1 MVGLIRFRDR
11 YQVEI
16 KSEFFRL
23 PGHKSLKYGQEIF
36 VFIPEALSI
45 SKENYNKQQYY
56 QDQTNLIR
64 FKTPIFSF
72 KELLDEQNIYSPLH
86 RIKELLTQKEEEKT
100 LNFVKDETTLLGNI
114 LRSTLRDR
122 VDHLQEQLGTS
133 LSQAREKRLFE
144 EIVELLEGV
153 RKVQLRFTQLKVS
166 CFERWG
172 SLQIY
177 KYFSYVDEFIYR
189 SIDLWL
195 TRLLKAVRACH
206 NPAFESIDK
215 QLVDMIAQQHP
226 LQPVKKGK
234 DKRRE
239 EQFQYE
245 RGLLNKFIL
254 SPLILQIK
262 RASFQEKYSSLI
274 GAIAAGV
281 AMLIFLLGGVVV
293 FGMELRGNSFLVQTA
308 PLIAATTLLY
318 VLKDRVKT
326 TINLAYQKWSGSWF
340 SDYTTTIYT
349 SDERRLGVL
358 KEFVSFLDS
367 HHLPPEI
374 EAMRNEE
381 FHTVLDEFKRPEFVV
396 HHRMEVE
403 VSSIENHSDARR
415 KDLTS
420 IFRLNIFDFLRKA
433 SDVYTRYTT
442 LDKQTNEL
450 VQLEL
455 PKTYH
460 INIIAKNEYIGPNEE
475 IKTDW
480 YKYRLV
486 VNKEGILRVEH
497 LA

>member
-1 MVGLIRFRDR
+1 MGLIRFRDR

-23 PGHKSLKYGQEIF
+23 HGQKSLKYGQEIF
-36 VFIPEALSI
+36 VFIPESLYI

-64 FKTPIFSF
+64 FKTPVFSF

-86 RIKELLTQKEEEKT
+86 RLKELLNQNEEEKT

-114 LRSTLRDR
+114 LRSALRDR
-122 VDHLQEQLGTS
+122 VDHLQEQLGHF
-133 LSQAREKRLFE
+133 LSHAREKRLIE
-144 EIVELLEGV
+144 EIVELIES
-153 RKVQLRFTQLKVS
+153 VQKIQAKFNQLKAS

-172 SLQIY
+172 SLQVY
-177 KYFSYVDEFIYR
+177 KYFTYVDEFICR

-206 NPAFESIDK
+206 SPALEGVDK
-215 QLVDMIAQQHP
+215 QLVDMISLQHP

-234 DKRRE
+234 EKKRE

-254 SPLILQIK
+254 TPLILQIK
-262 RASFQEKYSSLI
+262 RESFQEKYSNLI
-274 GAIAAGV
+274 GAIAAGI
-281 AMLIFLLGGVVV
+281 AMLIFLLGGILI
-293 FGMELRGNSFLVQTA
+293 FDMRPGGNSFLVQSA
-308 PLIAATTLLY
+308 PIVAATTLLY
-318 VLKDRVKT
+318 VLKDRVKSA
-326 TINLAYQKWSGSWF
+326 INVAYQSWSGKWF
-340 SDYTTTIYT
+340 SDYTTSIYT
-349 SDERRLGVL
+349 SDEKRLGVM
-358 KEFVSFLDS
+358 KESVAFLDS
-367 HHLPPEI
+367 GSLPSEI
-374 EAMRNEE
+374 ETMRNGG
-381 FHTVLDEFKRPEFVV
+381 FHTVLDEFKRPEFVI

-403 VSSIENHSDARR
+403 VSSIENHKDARR

-420 IFRLNIFDFLRKA
+420 IFRLNIFNFLRKS
-433 SDVYTRYTT
+433 SDVHTRYTT
-442 LDKQTNEL
+442 LDRQNNEL

-460 INIIAKNEYIGPNEE
+460 INVIAKNEYIGPDKEV
-475 IKTDW
+475 KTEW
-480 YKYRLV
+480 YRYRLV